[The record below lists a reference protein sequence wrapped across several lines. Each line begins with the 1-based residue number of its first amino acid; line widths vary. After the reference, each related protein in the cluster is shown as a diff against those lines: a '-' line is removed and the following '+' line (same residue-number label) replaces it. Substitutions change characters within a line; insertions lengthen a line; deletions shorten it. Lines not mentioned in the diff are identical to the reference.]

1 MEQYFPKG
9 IAKDKSFFNRTNE
22 VKRLIGNIE
31 KGEHTLILSPRRYGK
46 SSLAKHVI
54 KRVNYPYC
62 DADFFLALD
71 GKSIEHKLL
80 KGVRDLI
87 QQVSD
92 TPEQWFKILR
102 NYFNRL
108 NKKWTIGIQGFYLE
122 LEPNDHS
129 SIAENILDALNA
141 LEYILKKQ
149 NKKAILFIDEFQEI
163 IKIKE
168 GLAIE
173 GAIRHFAQE
182 SKHLVFIFSGSNRHM
197 LQSMFGDRTRPLYN
211 LCDRLNLDRISSNYY
226 KKYLD
231 YVSQKT
237 WGEPIKRAFFDK
249 IMEITETHPNC
260 VYILCGYIWREYP
273 DKHPSINQVEKCWD
287 QYITDI
293 NKETR
298 EELSSLS
305 VGQLKL
311 LAMIANGKVR
321 ELTGKAVQKKLNL
334 SGSAITQALKVLENA
349 DHIERLENKSYRIIN
364 PIIKSTMHK
373 YYTEYIV

>member
-1 MEQYFPKG
+1 MLFR
-9 IAKDKSFFNRTNE
+9 S
-22 VKRLIGNIE
+22 
-31 KGEHTLILSPRRYGK
+31 
-46 SSLAKHVI
+46 
-54 KRVNYPYC
+54 
-62 DADFFLALD
+62 
-71 GKSIEHKLL
+71 KLL

-92 TPEQWFKILR
+92 TPEQWFKTLR

-108 NKKWTIGIQGFYLE
+108 NKKWIIGIKGFYLE
-122 LEPNDHS
+122 LQPNDHS

-211 LCDRLNLDRISSNYY
+211 LCDRLNLDRIDSSYY
-226 KKYLD
+226 KKYLG

-237 WGEPIKRAFFDK
+237 WGEPIKRQFFDK
-249 IMEITETHPNC
+249 IITGIPGFRRSRC
-260 VYILCGYIWREYP
+260 
-273 DKHPSINQVEKCWD
+273 
-287 QYITDI
+287 
-293 NKETR
+293 
-298 EELSSLS
+298 
-305 VGQLKL
+305 
-311 LAMIANGKVR
+311 
-321 ELTGKAVQKKLNL
+321 
-334 SGSAITQALKVLENA
+334 
-349 DHIERLENKSYRIIN
+349 
-364 PIIKSTMHK
+364 
-373 YYTEYIV
+373 